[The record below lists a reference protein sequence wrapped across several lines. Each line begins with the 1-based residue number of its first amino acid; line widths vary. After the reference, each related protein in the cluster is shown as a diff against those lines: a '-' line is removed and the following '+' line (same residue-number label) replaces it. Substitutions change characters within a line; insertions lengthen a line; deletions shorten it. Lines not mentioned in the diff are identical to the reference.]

1 MTNIKDIANG
11 VINRAKNL
19 KEFVVKRDIEDVL
32 FVGEMRYSI
41 KHVHG
46 KPVEIYVHALTQEE
60 AELRVDEWLK
70 EQNDSIN

>member
-1 MTNIKDIANG
+1 MTNIKDIAND

-32 FVGEMRYSI
+32 FMGEMRYSI
-41 KHVHG
+41 KHIHG
-46 KPVEIYVHALTQEE
+46 EPVEIYVHALTQEE